1 MGNSAL
7 TYDEIRAFETALR
20 KAIERSDLTEAEAL
34 IRTELARAPDVLLQE
49 VIDRPLEEL
58 RIRDWDNIAADME
71 AARRR
76 VPEAELERELGAVLL
91 GLINRNNVAGLPL
104 SVAFT
109 FDAEPHDA
117 QALFR
122 PSYMTDA
129 PFEAWQADFQDRI
142 FLPEGAR
149 YKAYPSAGAPH
160 LAGLEEL
167 RGVHDRRAV
176 DLPSDRRDA
185 IYTAHSLA
193 AAIVLLRFHQLVER
207 YLDHPGLPRRL
218 PVFVHVE
225 TAEWPMETNTIDY
238 GTQATRR
245 LKASADQYDPA
256 ATARV
261 AARVRAERK
270 AALLAETREV
280 VTVLRELDVA
290 LSLWPW
296 WRQREKRTRF
306 CLFAD
311 TYVDSAR
318 AAVARAAPGEAA
330 GLTGERLCERFAQ
343 VRLGHEAALALEYP
357 PSLERPAVY
366 KLAAAYARKFGGRRV
381 REALAHVPLPP
392 EKLLRTGDY
401 DL

>member
-1 MGNSAL
+1 MEKRAL

-20 KAIERSDLTEAEAL
+20 KAIERSDLAEAEAL

-71 AARRR
+71 AVRRR
-76 VPEAELERELGAVLL
+76 VPEAELEREWGAVLL

-109 FDAEPHDA
+109 FDAEPRDA

-129 PFEAWQADFQDRI
+129 QFEAWQADFQDRI
-142 FLPEGAR
+142 FLPKGAR

-160 LAGLEEL
+160 LAGIEEL

-207 YLDHPGLPRRL
+207 YLDHPGLPRPL

-225 TAEWPMETNTIDY
+225 TAAPAKKMWSRGGCPPSEVSSGRNRCAPGSSDSR
-238 GTQATRR
+238 TRR
-245 LKASADQYDPA
+245 KRSEAIGQ
-256 ATARV
+256 
-261 AARVRAERK
+261 
-270 AALLAETREV
+270 LLET
-280 VTVLRELDVA
+280 
-290 LSLWPW
+290 SSGNG
-296 WRQREKRTRF
+296 F
-306 CLFAD
+306 F
-311 TYVDSAR
+311 
-318 AAVARAAPGEAA
+318 AVASNCA
-330 GLTGERLCERFAQ
+330 GN
-343 VRLGHEAALALEYP
+343 
-357 PSLERPAVY
+357 
-366 KLAAAYARKFGGRRV
+366 ARSRSG
-381 REALAHVPLPP
+381 
-392 EKLLRTGDY
+392 
-401 DL
+401 